1 MTDNPTGARDAGYD
15 DFLDAVE
22 TGEAYYLACP
32 DGHGWLP
39 PRTVCPDCGST
50 DLTEEPLPEAGEVE
64 TYTVAHVAA
73 PSFADDAPYV
83 TAIARFGPI
92 RVTGLL
98 RGVDPDDADRGLAV
112 ELVVGASETTGRRLL
127 AFDPR

>member
-22 TGEAYYLACP
+22 TGEPYYLACP
-32 DGHGWLP
+32 EGHGWLP
-39 PRTVCPDCGST
+39 PRTVCPDCGSA
-50 DLTEEPLPEAGEVE
+50 DLSEESLPGAGEVE

-83 TAIARFGPI
+83 TAITRFGPV

-98 RGVDPDDADRGLAV
+98 RGVAPDDVERGLAV
-112 ELVVGASETTGRRLL
+112 ELAVGASETTGRRLL
-127 AFDPR
+127 ALDPR